1 MKKKQ
6 RRTIGYWRKQ
16 KAACGVSAHFF
27 EEFVRSANLSDN
39 REDDLTR
46 AKIMGFGDGV
56 MVAPGAIIRIRSNR
70 IGARTFIGLYC
81 YINGDVRI
89 GSDVL
94 IGPYCALPAG
104 NHLFDPA
111 SKAFRLRDEPRP
123 IVIGDGSWLC
133 NGCTVTNGV
142 TIGRGNLICANS
154 VVTHDTVDFAIMAG
168 TPARQIGRIDPETGE
183 YIWFGR
189 ETPDA
194 AENSGVDGVPENQPR

>member
-16 KAACGVSAHFF
+16 KAACGVSLHFF

-56 MVAPGAIIRIRSNR
+56 MVAPGAIIRIRGNR

-94 IGPYCALPAG
+94 IGPY
-104 NHLFDPA
+104 
-111 SKAFRLRDEPRP
+111 
-123 IVIGDGSWLC
+123 
-133 NGCTVTNGV
+133 
-142 TIGRGNLICANS
+142 
-154 VVTHDTVDFAIMAG
+154 
-168 TPARQIGRIDPETGE
+168 
-183 YIWFGR
+183 
-189 ETPDA
+189 
-194 AENSGVDGVPENQPR
+194 